1 MSNINSIMKYIPTLL
16 LGVFI
21 VLFISKKNKTTNIN
35 NTNIDKNVLII
46 QRCWKTYL
54 KSKESK
60 IQDKIQRIK
69 LQKLLDK
76 KIINFIL
83 KRVLI
88 TWKEYTIHQRNI
100 KMKKTLLECDD
111 DYFFINI

>member
-1 MSNINSIMKYIPTLL
+1 MKYISSLL

-21 VLFISKKNKTTNIN
+21 VLFISKKNRAMNIH

-60 IQDKIQRIK
+60 IQDKLQRIK
-69 LQKLLDK
+69 LHKLLDEK
-76 KIINFIL
+76 FTNFIL

-100 KMKKTLLECDD
+100 KMKKALLECDD
-111 DYFFINI
+111 DYFFINA

>member
-1 MSNINSIMKYIPTLL
+1 MKYISSLL

-21 VLFISKKNKTTNIN
+21 VLFISKKNRAINIH

-60 IQDKIQRIK
+60 IQDKLQRIK
-69 LQKLLDK
+69 LHKLLDEK
-76 KIINFIL
+76 FTNFIL

-100 KMKKTLLECDD
+100 KMKKALLECDDD
-111 DYFFINI
+111 DYFFINA

>member
-1 MSNINSIMKYIPTLL
+1 MKYISSLL

-21 VLFISKKNKTTNIN
+21 VLFISKKNRTMNIN
-35 NTNIDKNVLII
+35 NIDIDKNVLII

-54 KSKESK
+54 KKKESK
-60 IQDKIQRIK
+60 IQDKLQRIK

-83 KRVLI
+83 KRVLM

-100 KMKKTLLECDD
+100 KMKKALLECDDD
-111 DYFFINI
+111 DYFFINA

>member
-1 MSNINSIMKYIPTLL
+1 MKYISSLL

-21 VLFISKKNKTTNIN
+21 VLFISKKNKEMNIN
-35 NTNIDKNVLII
+35 NTNIYKNVLII

-54 KSKESK
+54 KRKESK
-60 IQDKIQRIK
+60 IQDKLQRIN
-69 LQKLLDK
+69 LHKLLDEK
-76 KIINFIL
+76 FTNFIL

-111 DYFFINI
+111 DYFFINA